1 MKWLAPEVLR
11 SKSFTTMSDV
21 WAFGVMV
28 WEVLTRGLL
37 PYGTLNGWNGNFQD
51 LKKHSESDCDSE
63 IKSHL
68 DAGNR
73 LEKPAHCDDQLY
85 DLLLRCWHDERR
97 HRPKFSD
104 LAVFFKDH
112 YRRLNTN
119 VSFAGLKV

>member
-51 LKKHSESDCDSE
+51 LAKTFLK
-63 IKSHL
+63 
-68 DAGNR
+68 A
-73 LEKPAHCDDQLY
+73 
-85 DLLLRCWHDERR
+85 
-97 HRPKFSD
+97 
-104 LAVFFKDH
+104 LAVQKSRVTWTPETVSKNRHTATINFTI
-112 YRRLNTN
+112 Y
-119 VSFAGLKV
+119 SFAVGTTKEDTDRNSRTWQSSLKIIIGD